1 MVTTL
6 LKEPFMKWGINFIG
20 RIKLARILI
29 ENKYILV
36 TTNYAIKWLEAKALI
51 TNIVIVTVRFM
62 YEYIL
67 TWFGCP
73 LTIIIDHG
81 VHFINET
88 I

>member
-1 MVTTL
+1 
-6 LKEPFMKWGINFIG
+6 MKWGINFIG

-51 TNIVIVTVRFM
+51 TNIVIVIVRFM

-67 TWFGCP
+67 T
-73 LTIIIDHG
+73 
-81 VHFINET
+81 
-88 I
+88 

>member
-1 MVTTL
+1 
-6 LKEPFMKWGINFIG
+6 MKWGINFIG

-67 TWFGCP
+67 T
-73 LTIIIDHG
+73 
-81 VHFINET
+81 
-88 I
+88 